1 MKHFHLN
8 YISAYNISTVSI
20 SKKLSFIH
28 LINIV
33 REHTVGN
40 VSCHSVWRRHPT
52 MQVYTHTH
60 FFLALRRTKNSI
72 LALHIAFSLHT
83 HRITLLFCL
92 LQYTSNSFCPS
103 LPLSVHLFCWVVR
116 SWEGLYI
123 TSPPPVGQR
132 SGGGEKK
139 KRGRERTGSISLFF
153 SFSAHTYTQTAFTAA
168 AVSNDCKLFSLHLFV
183 ARYWLQGPFSSAFAC
198 MSGHVHAAPSAC
210 VREPD

>member
-1 MKHFHLN
+1 M
-8 YISAYNISTVSI
+8 

-33 REHTVGN
+33 RYQAVGN

-72 LALHIAFSLHT
+72 LALDIVFSLHT

-139 KRGRERTGSISLFF
+139 RGREWTGSISLSLFF
-153 SFSAHTYTQTAFTAA
+153 FLLCTHIH
-168 AVSNDCKLFSLHLFV
+168 SNRLH
-183 ARYWLQGPFSSAFAC
+183 SSSC
-198 MSGHVHAAPSAC
+198 
-210 VREPD
+210 